1 MTSAKRAELLAR
13 AMLIED
19 LIRQEKSIHHILDKS
34 IFRVREAMERI
45 FERKSFD
52 NLDERF
58 LEYMLQFDD
67 MLAAEINEL
76 LIRCIEAGIEA
87 GSLQYMLITKEVLL
101 KNAIPIKP
109 LLVVQQRAH
118 QRAVEAAVSRQLH
131 GLNLSERIW
140 KTTKKIN
147 NSLGQIVIDGI
158 QQGKHP
164 VEVAKSMQ
172 RYVKAGK
179 KTMVTEYPDMMDRIG
194 DMLPNDLSYEALR
207 LARTE
212 MASAFGEAEKR
223 TAEEAPFSKGIR
235 WAVSNAGVACYVCK
249 SNAETITDLGKGI
262 YTVSTLPEYPAH
274 PNCLCNLQQVVED
287 LTEYARRVKEWTVNP
302 KSQPDIDLW
311 FKTVYALGK

>member
-13 AMLIED
+13 ATLIED
-19 LIRQEKSIHHILDKS
+19 LLRQEESINHILDKS
-34 IFRVREAMERI
+34 IFRIRGAMEHI
-45 FERKSFD
+45 FQRRSFD

-67 MLAAEINEL
+67 MLAAELNEL
-76 LIRCIEAGIEA
+76 LIRCIEAGLEA
-87 GSLQYMLITKEVLL
+87 GSLQYKLIKKEVLL
-101 KNAIPIKP
+101 KNQIPVNP
-109 LLVVQQRAH
+109 LLVTLQRSN
-118 QRAVEAAVSRQLH
+118 QRAVEAAMSHQTK
-131 GLNLSERIW
+131 GINLSGRIW
-140 KTTKKIN
+140 GVTKKVN
-147 NSLGQIVIDGI
+147 RALGQLAIDGI
-158 QQGKHP
+158 RQGKHP
-164 VEVAKSMQ
+164 VEVAKNMQ

-179 KTMVTEYPDMMDRIG
+179 KTMVAEYPDMMERIG

-212 MASAFGEAEKR
+212 MASAYGEAEKR

-235 WAVSNAGVACYVCK
+235 WALSNAGVACNVCK
-249 SNAETITDLGKGI
+249 NNAETITDLGKGV

-302 KSQPDIDLW
+302 HSQPDIDLW